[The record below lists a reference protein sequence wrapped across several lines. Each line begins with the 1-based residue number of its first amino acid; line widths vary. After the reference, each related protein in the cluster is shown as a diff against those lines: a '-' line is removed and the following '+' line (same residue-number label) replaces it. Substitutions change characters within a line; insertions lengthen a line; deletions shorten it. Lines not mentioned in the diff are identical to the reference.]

1 MRTFMKS
8 GIRVFLCDY
17 DYNRFFG
24 EGPCRLLHAIEE
36 TGSLRAAA
44 ASMNMAYTK
53 AFSMIKRAEKSLA
66 FPLTETITG
75 GRGGGGS
82 RLTPQ
87 AKEFLENY
95 EKYRNACYEANI
107 RIYNEIFLGGT

>member
-1 MRTFMKS
+1 MKS
-8 GIRVFLCDY
+8 VIRVFLYDD

-75 GRGGGGS
+75 GRGGGGDGLLPPEQS
-82 RLTPQ
+82 Q
-87 AKEFLENY
+87 GN
-95 EKYRNACYEANI
+95 
-107 RIYNEIFLGGT
+107 GGNQRQRGQRAQGHQGAAAGL